1 MITIRKYAAID
12 IGSNGIRLLITNVIE
27 QDEKPTQ
34 FIKNS
39 LVRIP
44 IRLGQDTFT
53 TGEISEE
60 NTERMIDA
68 FKAYLLL
75 MKVHNV
81 EKYQACATSALRE
94 ARNAK
99 QVVDLIKKE
108 TGISIQIIDG
118 KQEAEIIA
126 KSYLN
131 NNFNTKQN
139 YLYVDVGG
147 GSTEF
152 TLFAQGKMIVSK
164 SFKIGTL
171 RLLNNQ
177 TTEANWDELEKWIK
191 SIISDYTAITLI
203 GSGGNINKIFKMSK
217 KPQNKPLTFDY
228 LNKHFNSIKN
238 MSYQQRIS
246 ELGLNSDRADVIV
259 PAIQIYL
266 NTMKWSGAKQIFV
279 PKIGLA
285 DGMIRM
291 IYYNE
296 TTLFK

>member
-1 MITIRKYAAID
+1 MLTIRKYAAID

-27 QDEKPTQ
+27 QDKKPTQ

-44 IRLGQDTFT
+44 IRLGEDTFI

-60 NTERMIDA
+60 NNKRMIDA

-75 MKVHNV
+75 MKVHKV
-81 EKYQACATSALRE
+81 EKYLACATSAVRE
-94 ARNAK
+94 ARNAR
-99 QVVDLIKKE
+99 QVVELIRKE

-126 KSYLN
+126 KGYLN
-131 NNFNTKQN
+131 HNFNLKQN

-147 GSTEF
+147 GSTEY
-152 TLFAQGKMIVSK
+152 TLFEQGKMTITK

-177 TTEANWDELEKWIK
+177 TTETNWEELKKWIK
-191 SIISDYTAITLI
+191 SITSNYAEIILI
-203 GSGGNINKIFKMSK
+203 GSGGNINKIFKLSK
-217 KPQNKPLTFDY
+217 KPQNKPLSFDY
-228 LNKHFNSIKN
+228 LNKQFKFIKT
-238 MSYQQRIS
+238 MSYQQKIC

-266 NTMKWSGAKQIFV
+266 NTMKWSGAKHIFV

-285 DGMIRM
+285 DGIIKM
-291 IYYNE
+291 IYNNDYP
-296 TTLFK
+296 